1 VLALGV
7 SAALGVQVLCRQLGG
22 PSAYR
27 PSAYW
32 ITAVVKQTAAR
43 AYAEGYAV
51 GV

>member
-7 SAALGVQVLCRQLGG
+7 SAALGVQAVCRQLGA
-22 PSAYR
+22 PSVYR